1 MLTNN
6 YLEYLKKI
14 QAEEMRD
21 LRSPYRLVKT
31 EAQRL
36 KRLETWQRLAEAS

>member
-6 YLEYLKKI
+6 YLEYLEKL
-14 QAEEMRD
+14 QAAEMAD
-21 LRSPYRLVKT
+21 LKSPYRLVKT

-36 KRLETWQRLAEAS
+36 RRLEQWKKLAEAS